1 MSKLNKDTTTAE
13 ISVSIPIL
21 KTLPDNGFSLN
32 TGALT
37 LSLGGRN
44 FILDADNTDFTNP
57 RKKGKNFEFSARLFV
72 DLDTFEEGKEY
83 NYKLTEEDLKSD
95 KLKAE
100 FYCSDCDVDI
110 EDAFDFEAAEIG
122 CTVYVG
128 EKEYE
133 INVELEG

>member
-1 MSKLNKDTTTAE
+1 MSKLNKQTTTAE

-57 RKKGKNFEFSARLFV
+57 KKKGKNFEFSAKLFV

-95 KLKAE
+95 KLRAE

-133 INVELEG
+133 IKIELEG

>member
-1 MSKLNKDTTTAE
+1 MSKLNKNTTAE

-37 LSLGGRN
+37 ISLGGRN
-44 FILDADNTDFTNP
+44 FILDADNTNFTNP
-57 RKKGKNFEFSARLFV
+57 RKKGGNFEFSSKLFV
-72 DLDTFEEGKEY
+72 DLDTFEEGEEY

-110 EDAFDFEAAEIG
+110 EDAFDFEVAEIDCSIFVNG
-122 CTVYVG
+122 
-128 EKEYE
+128 KEYKIE
-133 INVELEG
+133 VELEG